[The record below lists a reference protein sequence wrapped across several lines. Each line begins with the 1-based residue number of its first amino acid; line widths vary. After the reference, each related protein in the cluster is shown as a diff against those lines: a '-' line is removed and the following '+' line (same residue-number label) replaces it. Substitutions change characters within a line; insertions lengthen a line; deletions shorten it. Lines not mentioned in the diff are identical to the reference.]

1 MIETK
6 PQLDREPNY
15 RRYMVEAHQR
25 FHDRIIADLNG
36 ILPICNQ
43 GKCTAADISDNV
55 TEQQQITD
63 LMLKVESLCTH
74 LSENVT
80 DLFSQ
85 YYRERGRFC
94 GVAYTTTAEIK
105 VNLVDRTLQDRSTDV
120 RWWSKEPILAN
131 CVSAMKKTG
140 KTLAADFEEL
150 GAFLEGTIASF
161 RIPSLATGWSS
172 MDLTDRVN
180 EITSFF
186 PRRAEMMFSP
196 GTRKQFEKILTSFT
210 DFLKTGDGQE
220 GTIKFA
226 GKLLNKL
233 ASCETLINKACKQLE
248 TIRETYPSIFDIIV
262 TDDQGVVIANA
273 RPTRRAELVA
283 KSMVDES
290 WCQKALKISSN
301 QTHIE
306 RVQLKDETHP
316 AIVFSSAIRD
326 AEDRQGNVLG
336 TISVFCDFQNEV
348 QTLLDNYLPTEK
360 DGRPRDGWFS
370 FFTDDRGVVIC
381 SNDPGAILPG
391 SHCDLPRSH
400 RLLTRGESYWSHN
413 VFKGRESIVFSACS
427 TSQRSLNGSGWV
439 SHLVAPVSDIMQA
452 DNQGKRLNL
461 GHSQLMGSKLIPEI
475 SKQTYAAL
483 QDDRHAIKL
492 ISLNGILFASQ
503 LGKRGVALAPVFDK
517 ITATGDSATSRMESL
532 LYEMAESEIGLN
544 LHLQETLTRQA
555 VDLISQKIYE
565 RSLALRLWART
576 QNLRNLLSSPTPEL
590 SEEVSGLL
598 RMINDDY
605 PVYRNIFLLSNHGEV
620 KACSKP
626 KRLGD
631 IEGIAIADQVWFQQ
645 ALRSNTESHAQ
656 IFEIKVGD
664 SESGK
669 RPMLMSAQA
678 VQGAS
683 DESDSM
689 MGVLA
694 CLFDWQ
700 TEAGEILSSCLPRT
714 TTGRPAPGAVAFFTN
729 RDQIVLEST
738 NHSIA
743 KVQEFSTLSDEHF
756 QLSPGETCSTTMEFN
771 GTTYIA
777 ATAKCDGRK
786 LFDWLG
792 WSAHILRPL
801 V

>member
-1 MIETK
+1 MTETK
-6 PQLDREPNY
+6 QQLDREPNY
-15 RRYMVEAHQR
+15 RRFMVEAHQR

-43 GKCTAADISDNV
+43 GKCTAADISDNL

-63 LMLKVESLCTH
+63 LMLKVEQLCTH

-94 GVAYTTTAEIK
+94 GIAYTTTAEIK
-105 VNLVDRTLQDRSTDV
+105 VNLVDRTLLDRATDV

-131 CVSAMKKTG
+131 CVSSMKKTG
-140 KTLAADFEEL
+140 KALAADFEEL
-150 GAFLEGTIASF
+150 GAFLEGAVASF
-161 RIPSLATGWSS
+161 RIPSLATGWTS
-172 MDLTDRVN
+172 MDLTDRVK
-180 EITSFF
+180 EIVSFF
-186 PRRAEMMFSP
+186 PRRSEMMFSP
-196 GTRKQFEKILTSFT
+196 ATRLQFEKIVTSFT

-220 GTIKFA
+220 ATIKFA

-233 ASCETLINKACKQLE
+233 AGCEKLIHNACEQLE
-248 TIRETYPSIFDIIV
+248 TIRETYPSIYDIIV
-262 TDDQGVVIANA
+262 TDEQGVVIANA
-273 RPTRRAELVA
+273 RTTRRPELMA
-283 KSMVDES
+283 KSMLQEG
-290 WCQKALKISSN
+290 WCQKALKVSSN

-306 RVQLKDETHP
+306 RVQLKDEAHP
-316 AIVFSSAIRD
+316 VIVFSSAIRD
-326 AEDRQGNVLG
+326 SEDRQGNVLG
-336 TISVFCDFQNEV
+336 TISVFCDFQSEI
-348 QTLLDNYLPTEK
+348 QSHLDNYLPTEK
-360 DGRPRDGWFS
+360 DGRPRDGWYS

-427 TSQRSLNGSGWV
+427 TGQRNLNASGWV
-439 SHLVAPVSDIMQA
+439 SHLVAPVSEIMQA

-475 SKQTYAAL
+475 SKQTYSAL
-483 QDDRHAIKL
+483 QEDRHAIKL

-532 LYEMAESEIGLN
+532 LYDMAESEIGLN
-544 LHLQETLTRQA
+544 LHLQETLARQA
-555 VDLISQKIYE
+555 VDLMSQKIYE
-565 RSLALRLWART
+565 RSLALKLWART
-576 QNLRNLLSSPTPEL
+576 QSLRNALVSNTPE
-590 SEEVSGLL
+590 STEEVAGLL

-605 PVYRNIFLLSNHGEV
+605 PVYRNMLLLNNRGEI

-626 KRLGD
+626 KRLSDLDGLSV
-631 IEGIAIADQVWFQQ
+631 ADQGWFMQ
-645 ALRSNTESHAQ
+645 AIRSGVGSHAQ
-656 IFEIKVGD
+656 ISEIKVGE
-664 SESGK
+664 SESTK
-669 RPMLMSAQA
+669 CSTLVFAQA
-678 VQGAS
+678 VTGTS
-683 DESDSM
+683 DDSNAI
-689 MGVLA
+689 GVLA

-700 TEAGEILSSCLPRT
+700 SEAADILNSCLPRT
-714 TTGRPAPGAVAFFTN
+714 TTGRPVPGAVAFLTN
-729 RDQIVLEST
+729 RDQSVLEST
-738 NHSIA
+738 NRSA
-743 KVQEFSTLSDEHF
+743 VKVQEFTSLSDEHF
-756 QLSPGETCSTTMEFN
+756 QLSAGETCSSSMEFN

-786 LFDWLG
+786 IFDWMG

-801 V
+801 I

>member
-6 PQLDREPNY
+6 NQIDREPNY
-15 RRYMVEAHQR
+15 RRFMIEAHQR

-43 GKCTAADISDNV
+43 GKCTAADISDNL

-63 LMLKVESLCTH
+63 LMQKVEQLCTH

-120 RWWSKEPILAN
+120 RWWSKEPILAT
-131 CVSAMKKTG
+131 CVSSMKKTG
-140 KTLAADFEEL
+140 KSLASDFEEL

-161 RIPSLATGWSS
+161 RIPSVATGWTS
-172 MDLTDRVN
+172 MDLTDRVK

-186 PRRAEMMFSP
+186 PRRSEMMFDP
-196 GTRKQFEKILTSFT
+196 GTRKQFEKIVTTFI
-210 DFLKTGDGQE
+210 DFLKAGDGQE
-220 GTIKFA
+220 ATIKFA
-226 GKLLNKL
+226 GKLLTKL
-233 ASCETLINKACKQLE
+233 ANCEKLIDSACLQLE
-248 TIRETYPSIFDIIV
+248 TIRETYPSIFDIVV
-262 TDDQGVVIANA
+262 TDEKGVVIANA
-273 RPTRRAELVA
+273 RTPRRSELIA
-283 KSMVDES
+283 KSMIEES
-290 WCQKALKISSN
+290 WCQKALKVSSN

-306 RVQLKDETHP
+306 RVQLKDEVHP

-326 AEDRQGNVLG
+326 AEDRQGSVLG
-336 TISVFCDFQNEV
+336 TISVFCDFQSEI
-348 QTLLDNYLPTEK
+348 QSLLDNYLPIEK

-391 SHCDLPRSH
+391 SHCDLPRPH

-413 VFKGRESIVFSACS
+413 GFKGRESIVFSACS
-427 TSQRSLNGSGWV
+427 TGQRNMNASGWV

-475 SKQTYAAL
+475 SKQTYSAL
-483 QDDRHAIKL
+483 QEDRHAIKL

-555 VDLISQKIYE
+555 VDLMSQKIFE

-576 QNLRNLLSSPTPEL
+576 HSLRSVLSNPTPE
-590 SEEVSGLL
+590 STEEVAGLL

-605 PVYRNIFLLSNHGEV
+605 PVYRNILLLNNQGEI

-631 IEGIAIADQVWFQQ
+631 LDGLSVADQVWFMQ
-645 ALRSNTESHAQ
+645 AVRSGMDSHAQ
-656 IFEIKVGD
+656 ISEIKVGE
-664 SESGK
+664 SETSK
-669 RPMLMSAQA
+669 CSTLVFAQA
-678 VQGAS
+678 VAS
-683 DESDSM
+683 TGEDSNAL
-689 MGVLA
+689 GVLA

-700 TEAGEILSSCLPRT
+700 SEAAEILNSCLPRT
-714 TTGRPAPGAVAFFTN
+714 TTGRPVPGAVAFFTN
-729 RDQIVLEST
+729 RDQLVLEST
-738 NHSIA
+738 NRSVI
-743 KVQEFSTLSDEHF
+743 KTQEFTALSDEHF
-756 QLSPGETCSTTMEFN
+756 QLSAGETHSSSMEFN
-771 GTTYIA
+771 GSTYIA

-786 LFDWLG
+786 LFDGLG

-801 V
+801 I